1 MADTAHS
8 ARSIPAVWGQ
18 VPQRNR
24 HFTGRTELL
33 EQLSQQLGQQ
43 DVAAVLPHALQGLG
57 GVGKTQL
64 AIEYAY
70 RASDKYDV
78 VWWISADQP
87 NLIPSQ
93 LATLAPRLGLTG
105 LAGRLEDAV
114 DAVLD
119 ALRRGDPFSRWLLVF
134 DNADQ
139 PEQIREYFPVGELG
153 GHVLVTSR
161 NHRWQGAA
169 DTVEVDV
176 FSRVESLEF
185 LTRRVQGIE
194 SGDAGLLAEQL
205 GDLPLA
211 LEQAGALQAETGMSV
226 KDYLDLLA
234 KASHTLLAENPPSD
248 YPVPVAAA
256 WSLSM
261 NQLSAQMPFA
271 QELLRRCAFFGPEP
285 IPRDLFIGG
294 ANVLPEP
301 MREQLG
307 NPILVSRA
315 MRELGRYAL
324 ARIDNNRRT
333 IQVHRLIQ
341 KLVRDELTAA
351 EAEKLKREVHNLL
364 VAADPR
370 DPDDTKVWPRY
381 EALLPHL
388 EPSAIAESTD
398 PDARRFVW
406 NVATYLYAVGD
417 YRTSNALID
426 QALKR
431 WTADSGSEDR
441 NVLLLAAPKADVLFM
456 LGEYREAYEVRR
468 PALEKMRSALG
479 ENDELTLFV
488 TNGHGADLR
497 SRGEFAEALR
507 LDEDSLARH
516 QQVFGFFPQTFSVRN
531 NLALDHEFNGR
542 YATALE
548 LHQQNYSDL
557 VDFHGR
563 DDSHWV
569 VRTLSAIS
577 RVLRHQGKYKDSL
590 LQAERANTLYAE
602 TVRRQVLPEDHPW
615 ILVHARDLSIV
626 QRLAGKVETALHGA
640 ESTYDLY
647 LRSRLGI
654 GHPDT
659 LAAGINRGNALRLAG
674 SLEFVKGGVDQGI
687 EGLEQTIRSYG
698 EVWTSKHPFFHI
710 GNINLAVAR
719 LVQKKYDV
727 ALSLLEAA
735 NEGLLATVGPEHHY
749 TLVGA
754 TNLATAHAELGD
766 ASAAR
771 QVGLETLPRLVALL
785 GEAHPHTLGCA
796 LNLRLDQQLLG
807 DPDAEAVRAAELSR
821 FEAVLGQEH
830 HDVDTAR
837 AGGRISS
844 VVEPPSV

>member
-24 HFTGRTELL
+24 HFTGRSELL
-33 EQLSQQLGQQ
+33 DQLGRQLGQQ

-139 PEQIREYFPVGELG
+139 PEQIREYFPVGELD

-161 NHRWQGAA
+161 NHRWHGAA

-176 FSRVESLEF
+176 FSRAESQEF

-194 SGDAGLLAEQL
+194 PKDADLLAEQL

-234 KASHTLLAENPPSD
+234 KASYTLLAENPPSD

-261 NQLSAQMPFA
+261 NQLSSQMPFA
-271 QELLRRCAFFGPEP
+271 LEFLRRCAFFGPEP
-285 IPRDLFIGG
+285 IPRDLFVGG
-294 ANVLPEP
+294 ANVLPGP

-341 KLVRDELTAA
+341 KLVRDALTADDA
-351 EAEKLKREVHNLL
+351 DNLKREVHDLL

-370 DPDDTKVWPRY
+370 DPDDIVNWPRY

-388 EPSAIAESTD
+388 EPSAIVESTD
-398 PDARRFVW
+398 QGPRRLIW
-406 NVATYLYAVGD
+406 NVAQYLYAVGD

-426 QALKR
+426 QAIER
-431 WTADSGSEDR
+431 WTSDSGGDDQ
-441 NVLLLAAPKADVLFM
+441 NVLLLASPRANVLFA
-456 LGEYREAYEVRR
+456 LGEYGAAYDVRR
-468 PALEKMRSALG
+468 PGFERMREVLG
-479 ENDELTLFV
+479 ENHEITLV
-488 TNGHGADLR
+488 MMSGYAADLR
-497 SRGEFAEALR
+497 SRGDFAEALR
-507 LDEDSLARH
+507 LDEDAFGRYE
-516 QQVFGFFPQTFSVRN
+516 QVYGFASSTFNARN
-531 NLALDHEFNGR
+531 NLAVDHEFNGR

-548 LHQQNYSDL
+548 LQEQNHRDRIDL
-557 VDFHGR
+557 YGR
-563 DDSHWV
+563 DDEYPV
-569 VRTLSAIS
+569 VSTLAAIS
-577 RVLRHQGKYKDSL
+577 RVLRHQGRYKESL
-590 LQAERANTLYAE
+590 VQAQRANILYAE

-626 QRLAGKVETALHGA
+626 QRLAGDVETALHGA
-640 ESTYDLY
+640 EATYDRY
-647 LRSRLGI
+647 LKSRLGT

-674 SLEFVKGGVDQGI
+674 SLQIAGGDIDRGI

-698 EVWTSKHPFFHI
+698 EVWTPDHPFFHI

-719 LVQKKYDV
+719 LVQEKYDV
-727 ALSLLEAA
+727 ALSLLKAA
-735 NEGLLATVGPEHHY
+735 YEGLQATVGPEHHY

-766 ASAAR
+766 VAAAR
-771 QVGLETLPRLVALL
+771 QLGLETLPRLHALL
-785 GEAHPHTLGCA
+785 GDAHPHTLGCA
-796 LNLRLDQQLLG
+796 LNLRLDQQFLAE
-807 DPDAEAVRAAELSR
+807 PDAEALRATELRR
-821 FEAVLGQEH
+821 FETLLGKEH
-830 HDVDTAR
+830 YDVVTAR

-844 VVEPPSV
+844 IVEPPSV